1 MSLVTPGG
9 IVPSIVPFDPT
20 IGITA
25 VATVMLALFVI
36 MMVFPAVA
44 PLFSSTWGEQLDPS
58 ASRGT
63 SPEATDADADSE
75 ATDAGADSEATDAG
89 ADSEAHDIEAGA
101 GSTSFD
107 EDEASGSMSGTFTNE
122 EIGKLVE
129 RADGKVIGTV
139 ASASGE
145 TAHVEPKPDAIDQ
158 ILIRLDR
165 KETGGSFTLEAD
177 SVREIS
183 DTRVHLERD
192 FVRPTDGPTTDANAD
207 DVSAATE

>member
-20 IGITA
+20 IGITV

-44 PLFSSTWGEQLDPS
+44 PLFSSTWGKQLDPS

-75 ATDAGADSEATDAG
+75 ATDAGADSEA
-89 ADSEAHDIEAGA
+89 HDVEAGA
-101 GSTSFD
+101 ASTSFD
-107 EDEASGSMSGTFTNE
+107 GDEASGSVSGTFTNE

-139 ASASGE
+139 ASVSGE

-165 KETGGSFTLEAD
+165 KEIGGSFTLEAD

-192 FVRPTDGPTTDANAD
+192 FVRPAEGPTTEANAD

>member
-9 IVPSIVPFDPT
+9 IAPSIVPFDPT

-25 VATVMLALFVI
+25 VATVMLVLFVI
-36 MMVFPAVA
+36 MMVFPAIA

-58 ASRGT
+58 ASQRST
-63 SPEATDADADSE
+63 SETADVEADSE
-75 ATDAGADSEATDAG
+75 ATDSE
-89 ADSEAHDIEAGA
+89 ADSEAHEVEAGA
-101 GSTSFD
+101 GSASLNG
-107 EDEASGSMSGTFTNE
+107 DEASGSMSGTFTNE

-139 ASASGE
+139 ASVSGE
-145 TAHVEPKPDAIDQ
+145 TAHVEPKPDALDQ

-165 KETGGSFTLEAD
+165 KETGGAFTLEAD

-192 FVRPTDGPTTDANAD
+192 FVRPADGPTTEANAD